1 MEDPQKDSAEARKQ
15 RAKDL
20 RQRIEAL
27 EEGVA
32 PPSNRPLSPRE
43 ITDRAAE
50 AKYERAKE
58 KKAPASR
65 PRKPK

>member
-1 MEDPQKDSAEARKQ
+1 VEDPQKDNEEARKQ

-20 RQRIEAL
+20 RKSIDKI
-27 EEGVA
+27 EEGVQPA
-32 PPSNRPLSPRE
+32 NRPLSPRE

-50 AKYERAKE
+50 AKYEQAKE
-58 KKAPASR
+58 KSPTSR